1 MKVIFLDV
9 DGVLNS
15 PKSKTYAPSGWR
27 GIDNAKLKKVKAI
40 VDATDAKVVLSSTWK
55 TEIDKNMHHASSDGK
70 YMMNK
75 FKYEGR
81 FKIFDK
87 TPDAENSSHRG
98 EEIRMWLDKH
108 PDVDNFVI
116 LDDID
121 FDDMERF
128 GVLDHLI
135 MTDYNIGITDEDVEK
150 AIEKLG
156 RKE

>member
-1 MKVIFLDV
+1 
-9 DGVLNS
+9 
-15 PKSKTYAPSGWR
+15 
-27 GIDNAKLKKVKAI
+27 
-40 VDATDAKVVLSSTWK
+40 
-55 TEIDKNMHHASSDGK
+55 
-70 YMMNK
+70 
-75 FKYEGR
+75 
-81 FKIFDK
+81 
-87 TPDAENSSHRG
+87 
-98 EEIRMWLDKH
+98 MWLDKH

-135 MTDYNIGITDEDVEK
+135 MTDCNIGITDEDVEK